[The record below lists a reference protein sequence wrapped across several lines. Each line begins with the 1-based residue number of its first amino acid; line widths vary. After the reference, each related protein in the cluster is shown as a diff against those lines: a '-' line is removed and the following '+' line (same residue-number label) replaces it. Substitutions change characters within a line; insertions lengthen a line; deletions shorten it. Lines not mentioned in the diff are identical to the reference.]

1 MYVRRYLR
9 HLRPAY
15 TEPRAF
21 QILVLQG
28 NFYSRHMSW
37 LTRRIVQRSGERQ
50 ATRRRDAV
58 TAVTESEGP

>member
-21 QILVLQG
+21 QILVLQR

-37 LTRRIVQRSGERQ
+37 ADAPNSATIRREASDPKAG
-50 ATRRRDAV
+50 RRHCGDRK
-58 TAVTESEGP
+58 